1 MSTSPAAPP
10 AFLTVAE
17 LADLLRVSQRT
28 AYQLVET
35 SAVPTVRIGGQWR
48 IPVSQ
53 LERWLAEGGDVD
65 RKAVRP

>member
-1 MSTSPAAPP
+1 MTTSSASTP

-17 LADLLRVSQRT
+17 LADLLRVSPRT

-35 SAVPTVRIGGQWR
+35 SVVPTVRIGGQWR
-48 IPVSQ
+48 IPVDQ
-53 LERWLAEGGDVD
+53 LEQWLADGGDVD